1 MFHECKV
8 YDGKGKLK
16 TVYTKDQVAFSH
28 WRNTVD
34 GSNKFTFSETTDI
47 PKELVKGPQR
57 KLICLYSECKK
68 PFITTHKT
76 AKVCSDTCGKE
87 VKREK
92 DIARRRA
99 RSKDN
104 NFIPPQEYENG
115 YYGYKIECKECKEIS
130 YKKNYKAVFCNAK
143 CLSRY
148 KNKNCGG
155 ARKAETYKIVCEF
168 CKEVA
173 HMKSAH
179 AIYCS
184 AECRK
189 KQRTKRVNIT
199 TKTW

>member
-8 YDGKGKLK
+8 YDGEGKLK

-57 KLICLYSECKK
+57 KLICIYSKCKK

-76 AKVCSDTCGKE
+76 AKVCSDVCGKE

-92 DIARRRA
+92 DIAKR
-99 RSKDN
+99 RSKSKDV

-115 YYGYKIECKECKEIS
+115 FYGYKINCKECDEVS
-130 YKKNYKAVFCNAK
+130 YKKNYKAIFCNSK

-148 KNKNCGG
+148 KNRNSVNDK
-155 ARKAETYKIVCEF
+155 KKLKHTIVCKF
-168 CKEVA
+168 CDKTT
-173 HMKSAH
+173 HMKSSYAQ
-179 AIYCS
+179 YCS
-184 AECRK
+184 DKCRDS
-189 KQRTKRVNIT
+189 QRAKRRNT
-199 TKTW
+199 TTRTW